1 MNGVDPNGN
10 RYGSDLIVE
19 YLSQMGIDYVA
30 FNPGATF
37 RGIHDSLVSRQ
48 GTGGPQII
56 ECLHEEISVAIAHG
70 YAKASGKPMAV
81 LTHNIV
87 GLMHA
92 SMAIFNAWCDRVPML
107 VLGGTG
113 PMDTSSR
120 RPGID
125 WIHTALVQGNL
136 VRDYVKWDDQP
147 YSLAGVKE
155 SLLRGRYISVAEPQ
169 GPVYICFD
177 VGIQEQ
183 EVSGVLDP
191 AAGVLAPEVG
201 VTVPPQIPGQ
211 ALQEIARLLVGASN
225 PVAIADQVGRH
236 SEAFEALIQLAEL
249 LSMPVIEPQKRVSSL
264 NFPTEHELNLSGLN
278 TQVLQEADLVLALEV
293 DDLYGVLHEGK
304 GSQTSGSVLLPS
316 GAKIISIGLK
326 EMQKNSWAQGYQR
339 FQPVDMAVSA
349 SVSQALPALVGACR
363 DLTEEKKEKIGR
375 EEGWRQEKRGRLAEI
390 HRSLRDGWLMT
401 AQGDGHRNHITR
413 AFLAL
418 QVGEILKQED
428 YVLANGSLK
437 GWVQRL
443 WELRQPHQWLGGS
456 GGAGLGYGVGA
467 ALGSALAYRG
477 RDTIIVDLQAD
488 GDFLFTPS
496 ALWTAAHYKLPVLII
511 MDNNRGY
518 YNSVDHQSKVAARR
532 GRSQHNAAI
541 GTLLEDPQVD
551 FAALARS
558 FGVYAEGSVTD
569 PAQLAPALERVL
581 KVVKGQ
587 KRPALLDA
595 VTCGDI

>member
-1 MNGVDPNGN
+1 MNGVDPNGY

-19 YLSQMGIDYVA
+19 YLRQMGIDYVA

-155 SLLRGRYISVAEPQ
+155 SLLRGRHISVAEPQ

-211 ALQEIARLLVGASN
+211 ALQEIARLLVGTSN

-278 TQVLQEADLVLALEV
+278 TQVLQGADLVLALEV
-293 DDLYGVLHEGK
+293 DDLYGVLHEVK

-326 EMQKNSWAQGYQR
+326 EMQKNSWVQGYQR
-339 FQPVDMAVSA
+339 FQPVDIAVSA

-363 DLTEEKKEKIGR
+363 DLTEEKN

-477 RDTIIVDLQAD
+477 RDTIIVNLQAD

-532 GRSQHNAAI
+532 DRSHHNAAI

-558 FGVYAEGSVTD
+558 FGVYAEGPVTD

-587 KRPALLDA
+587 KCPALLDV